1 MCSVTSPPRRL
12 VCSMGPIPMAGVSRR
27 CGVSATMKRSRR
39 RTSDSASA
47 WPVAMGAGP
56 IRSAPV
62 SGSIRHSVSS
72 CTTARPSTGSSST
85 MAWTGCAG
93 TACSSDSRRDEAT
106 RMAPTADVTMRW
118 LRELQFE
125 GNGTGRPPILVDGNS
140 KAATSPVELL
150 LVAAAT
156 CTASDVVIMLQ
167 KQRVKLEGLDI
178 TVRGTRR
185 ETEPRRYPAI
195 AFRFVVRGEGA
206 DDVKVRRAID
216 LSLEKYCSV
225 VPSLAPDISI
235 SYDVAHS

>member
-1 MCSVTSPPRRL
+1 
-12 VCSMGPIPMAGVSRR
+12 
-27 CGVSATMKRSRR
+27 
-39 RTSDSASA
+39 
-47 WPVAMGAGP
+47 
-56 IRSAPV
+56 
-62 SGSIRHSVSS
+62 
-72 CTTARPSTGSSST
+72 
-85 MAWTGCAG
+85 
-93 TACSSDSRRDEAT
+93 
-106 RMAPTADVTMRW
+106 MAPTADVTMRW

-156 CTASDVVIMLQ
+156 CTASDVVIILQ

-185 ETEPRRYPAI
+185 ETEPRRYTAM
-195 AFRFVVRGEGA
+195 AFPFAVRGEGA

-225 VPSLAPDISI
+225 VASLAPDIAI
-235 SYDVAHS
+235 SYDVAIA